1 MQHQIHGSQTQH
13 RGIEI
18 KTVEH
23 AVLNMLLM
31 KFKRVTGIAFAAI
44 FPCFDE
50 LRCRVSLA
58 QVFHYCHQKASR
70 AASWVANCFRW
81 LRVNKLHHKLDDVV
95 RRAKLA
101 MYAYRG
107 KLAQQILI

>member
-1 MQHQIHGSQTQH
+1 MQHQIHGSQAQH
-13 RGIEI
+13 SGIEI
-18 KTVEH
+18 KTVKH
-23 AVLNMLLM
+23 AVLNALLI
-31 KFKRVTGIAFAAI
+31 KFKLLTRVAFAAT
-44 FPCFDE
+44 FGCFDE

-58 QVFHYCHQKASR
+58 QVSHYCHQKASR

-81 LRVNKLHHKLDDVV
+81 LRVNKLHHELDDVV

-101 MYAYRG
+101 MYACRG